1 MKKLLVS
8 VLILGSISFMG
19 CGNNPDAKKYVE
31 DNTPNIQEQV
41 DWWSIAEEYNPHKEY
56 TKGDVVYYEGEIDS
70 TWDALSDTDEYWI
83 GFKNWYESNDF
94 SMREYK
100 DALPWGGKIRVVGES
115 GASDCFW
122 IKDFEIIEA
131 YGITLND
138 YIRERTWMDKNGI
151 SKEEAKQ
158 LMKWCNEN
166 EECKV
171 FEEALG
177 DQSVYDLYPEL
188 NN

>member
-56 TKGDVVYYEGEIDS
+56 TEGDVVYYEGEVS
-70 TWDALSDTDEYWI
+70 QTWDALSNYYWI
-83 GFKNWYESNDF
+83 GNGEWYEHRNSTIVD
-94 SMREYK
+94 RHK
-100 DALPWGGKIRVVGES
+100 DALTWGGKIRVVGEAYGS
-115 GASDCFW
+115 NCFW
-122 IKDFEIIEA
+122 IKGFEVIEA

-138 YIRERTWMDKNGI
+138 YISERARMGTNGI